1 MNLLDILA
9 KAESPY
15 LTREES
21 DTVIKAIKN
30 KIWANIANLDWVY
43 VEGEDGKEETNLNEF
58 LNKLK
63 GYSFQR
69 AEALNNL
76 KAKTKITLVY
86 DSDEYIVVKFKG
98 VK

>member
-21 DTVIKAIKN
+21 DTVITEIKN
-30 KIWANIANLDWVY
+30 RIWTNISKLASVTI
-43 VEGEDGKEETNLNEF
+43 EGEDGTEETSLEDF
-58 LNKLK
+58 LRVLE

-76 KAKTKITLVY
+76 KSKTKITLVY
-86 DSDEYIVVKFKG
+86 DSDEYIIVIFRK
-98 VK
+98 